1 MNTFNKIHPN
11 LKQKTTS
18 QIVTFQQPEQ
28 NDESVDDGNLSSS
41 IVSID
46 ADVLNSEID
55 KEMTSSVITLDKSC
69 LEKSHFGLPQT
80 EEFDLD
86 ASNILVNANNNI
98 IGSN

>member
-1 MNTFNKIHPN
+1 MHPN

-18 QIVTFQQPEQ
+18 EIVTFQHDDA
-28 NDESVDDGNLSSS
+28 DESFDDNLSSS

-46 ADVLNSEID
+46 ANILDSNYEID

-69 LEKSHFGLPQT
+69 LEKSNIGIPQT

-86 ASNILVNANNNI
+86 
-98 IGSN
+98 